1 MREAR
6 ATEAAAAV
14 SSTLFSM
21 VVAMGVTP
29 PSQNG
34 ANMMS
39 ESTTR
44 QLLVRSGGRCVLCYG
59 ELHTSE
65 FTQQPVYLGERAH
78 IVGRSTST
86 GSPRGEH
93 DLPIALRDDPENL
106 LLLCRSCHGEID
118 TPPNISTFTVELLR
132 EAKQRHEDRI
142 AQILSVPPSQDTTV
156 LRMQGTIGDSNVAFD
171 RSVAASAVLARGRC
185 ARFPLNYEV
194 AGVEIDLRRVPAPDI
209 GSREYYDACREAIDR
224 VFDRQVAPAVE
235 DGSLRHVSVFALA
248 RWPLL
253 VYLGARL
260 GDKLDVDIYQ
270 RHRATESWAWPDHP
284 SGHRF
289 SVEFLA
295 EGNPA
300 SDAVLVLSMSAA
312 VHTREVPRDL
322 KDCRLYRITPSSD
335 YDPHPDVVDSPAAL
349 KSAERALRFV
359 LADLEQ
365 HRKTAR
371 HLHVLGAAP
380 LSVFVALGRVVNSE
394 IHPQLILHDRVND
407 QYLPVMEVN

>member
-1 MREAR
+1 
-6 ATEAAAAV
+6 
-14 SSTLFSM
+14 M
-21 VVAMGVTP
+21 VVVFGVTP
-29 PSQNG
+29 PYQDG
-34 ANMMS
+34 QNMMS

-59 ELHTSE
+59 ELLTSE

-93 DLPIALRDDPENL
+93 DLPMALRDDPENL

-118 TPPNISTFTVELLR
+118 TPPNISTFTVERLR

-142 AQILSVPPSQDTTV
+142 ARILSVPPGQDTTV
-156 LRMQGTIGDSNVAFD
+156 LRVQGTIGNSNVALD
-171 RSVAASAVLARGRC
+171 RFVAASAVLAQGRC
-185 ARFPLNYEV
+185 ARFWLNYDA
-194 AGVEIDLRRVPAPDI
+194 AGIEIDLRRVPSPHI
-209 GSREYYDACREAIDR
+209 GSREYYDACRESIDR
-224 VFDRQVAPAVE
+224 VFERQVAPAVE

-248 RWPLL
+248 RWPSL

-289 SVEFLA
+289 SVQIVA
-295 EGNPA
+295 EGTPD

-312 VHTREVPRDL
+312 VHTDEVPRAL
-322 KDCRLYRITPSSD
+322 KHCRLYRITPASD
-335 YDPHPDVVDSPAAL
+335 YNAHPDVVDSPAAL
-349 KSAERALRFV
+349 KSAERALRDV
-359 LADLEQ
+359 LADIEQ
-365 HRKTAR
+365 HCKTAR
-371 HLHVLGAAP
+371 RLHVLGAAP
-380 LSVFVALGRVVNSE
+380 LSVFVALGRVANTE
-394 IHPQLILHDRVND
+394 IHPHLILYDRVND
-407 QYLPVMEVN
+407 QYQPVMEVN